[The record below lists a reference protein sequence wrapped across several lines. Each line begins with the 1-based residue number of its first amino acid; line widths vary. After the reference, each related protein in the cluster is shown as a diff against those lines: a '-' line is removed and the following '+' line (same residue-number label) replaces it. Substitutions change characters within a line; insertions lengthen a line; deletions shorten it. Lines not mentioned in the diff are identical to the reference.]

1 MRMRRLR
8 VPQPCIPFGPTSAPW
23 AALGLL
29 ALTACGGSDT
39 ASAQKDTI
47 PALFGVWQF
56 PNVTQGVATVSAKA
70 TFSEGKAVLSVTC
83 SETGG
88 ESGTAVAESKA
99 EFTATTYKIL
109 ENKDATKVVNG
120 SNCYASW
127 KKRTVTWS
135 ISGDT
140 LKLKGDDGLENQL
153 TRAR

>member
-1 MRMRRLR
+1 
-8 VPQPCIPFGPTSAPW
+8 
-23 AALGLL
+23 L

-39 ASAQKDTI
+39 TSSKKDTSL
-47 PALFGVWQF
+47 ALFGVWKF
-56 PNVTQGVATVSAKA
+56 PDVTEGIATVTAKA

-88 ESGTAVAESKA
+88 ESGTVEAESKA

-120 SNCYASW
+120 SHCYASW
-127 KKRTVTWS
+127 KRRTVTWS
-135 ISGDT
+135 ISDDT

-153 TRAR
+153 TRVR